1 LLGIPVDFVIKKDV
15 RQRAALTIAALA
27 AAWTIA
33 GSGAEARNKPIEA
46 LTEDRLPNVQS
57 PRAVVMD
64 AATGAELFARN
75 AGDVAGIAS
84 TTKIFVAMV
93 VQRRGLDLDGVTTI
107 ERVDCD
113 HARGGARTRLELRH
127 SFTNR
132 DLLRAM
138 LIASDNRAPTALA
151 RAVGLDPAGL
161 VKAMNKL
168 AKELGL
174 AHTRFTDPSGLRGN
188 VSTAREMAIAMR
200 EAMKDPVLAEIMGAR
215 EVSVRSIHSKP
226 QLIYYRNTND
236 PLHSKQYEVLG
247 GKTGY
252 TRDAG
257 YCLVIAARVKGRE
270 VIMVF
275 LGEQHKRTRFG
286 DFGRVVNWMKQG
298 LAPALD
304 AVPRVTGGSAV
315 IRAAA
320 SGKGSL

>member
-1 LLGIPVDFVIKKDV
+1 LI
-15 RQRAALTIAALA
+15 IAALA
-27 AAWTIA
+27 AAWSIIGVGGDIGWDGVGHIG
-33 GSGAEARNKPIEA
+33 GSNAEARGTRIEP
-46 LTEDRLPNVQS
+46 LNEDGLPNVQS
-57 PRAVVMD
+57 PHAVVMD

-75 AGDVAGIAS
+75 AEEVAGIAS

-93 VQRRGLDLDGVTTI
+93 VRRRGIDLDGVTKI

-113 HARGGARTRLELRH
+113 HARGGARTRLEIRH

-151 RAVGLDPAGL
+151 RAAGLDPDGL
-161 VKAMNKL
+161 VAAMNSL
-168 AKELGL
+168 ARELGL
-174 AHTRFTDPSGLRGN
+174 AHTSFTDPSGLRGN

-200 EAMKDPVLAEIMGAR
+200 EALKDPVLAEIMGAR

-226 QLIYYRNTND
+226 LNIYYRNTND
-236 PLHSKQYEVLG
+236 ALHSSRYKVIG

-275 LGEQHKRTRFG
+275 LGEQRKLTRFG
-286 DFGRVVNWMKQG
+286 DFGRVVHWIREG

-304 AVPRVTGGSAV
+304 AVPRVTGGGAV